1 MWRGPRGA
9 DVVVQSLQSL
19 LHACH
24 LGVHSPLGFLL
35 QRLVQPVEVGLEPV
49 EVQLQSFERLQRFLA
64 PLECGLQLPDSNPL
78 DAGVPHDPV
87 PLTYPRI
94 QHGAM
99 AEPRA
104 LSRM

>member
-1 MWRGPRGA
+1 MRRGPRGA
-9 DVVVQSLQSL
+9 DVVVQPLQSL

-35 QRLVQPVEVGLEPV
+35 QRLVQPV

-99 AEPRA
+99 AEPLQVSIGEGNIR
-104 LSRM
+104 